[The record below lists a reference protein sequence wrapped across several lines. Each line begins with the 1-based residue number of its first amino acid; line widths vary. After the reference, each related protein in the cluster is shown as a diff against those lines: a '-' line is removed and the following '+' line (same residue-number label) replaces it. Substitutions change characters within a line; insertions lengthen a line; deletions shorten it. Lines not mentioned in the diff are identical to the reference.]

1 MLKRVLL
8 ICISVFIAHSAYAQS
23 LDTTVQK
30 FCSVLKDK
38 DITSIH
44 TRTMLLPYFV
54 SENDL
59 SNFIVYMN
67 MKMNNAGFR
76 RFTVLNCTTKDIR
89 NNGIDAEGELEI
101 TGEGALFF
109 LKKHVLILTVW
120 INKDNRWYL
129 ESPSTINTDQ

>member
-1 MLKRVLL
+1 MFRKIFL
-8 ICISVFIAHSAYAQS
+8 ICVSVFMAHTVYAQS
-23 LDTTVQK
+23 LETTVHN
-30 FCSVLKDK
+30 FCAELKEK

-67 MKMNNAGFR
+67 IKMENAGFK
-76 RFTVLNCTTKDIR
+76 RFTVLNCATKDIK

-109 LKKHVLILTVW
+109 LKEHVRILTVW

>member
-1 MLKRVLL
+1 MVKRFLL
-8 ICISVFIAHSAYAQS
+8 IGISVFIAHTAYAQS
-23 LDTTVQK
+23 LDKTVHN
-30 FCSVLKDK
+30 FCSALKDK

-44 TRTMLLPYFV
+44 TRTMLLPYFI

-67 MKMNNAGFR
+67 IKMENAGFK
-76 RFTVLNCTTKDIR
+76 RFAVLDCVTKEIK
-89 NNGIDAEGELEI
+89 NNGIDAEGEFEI

-109 LKKHVLILTVW
+109 LKKHVLVLTVW

>member
-1 MLKRVLL
+1 MVKRVLL
-8 ICISVFIAHSAYAQS
+8 ICISFFIAHTAYAQS
-23 LDTTVQK
+23 LDTTVHK
-30 FCSVLKDK
+30 FCSELKDK

-54 SENDL
+54 SGNDL

-67 MKMNNAGFR
+67 IKMNNAGFR
-76 RFTVLNCTTKDIR
+76 RFTVLNCRTKDIR

>member
-101 TGEGALFF
+101 AGEGALFF